1 MVVSAMSLKEEA
13 YKIIEEIPEEKME
26 KVLDILKSLKEI
38 INDELDEFDI
48 YLIEEAQK
56 ILSNEEEY
64 IPFEDVLKEAGIEEN
79 EL

>member
-64 IPFEDVLKEAGIEEN
+64 IPFEDVLKEAGIDEN

>member
-1 MVVSAMSLKEEA
+1 MSLKEEA

-64 IPFEDVLKEAGIEEN
+64 IPFEDVLKEAGIDEN

>member
-1 MVVSAMSLKEEA
+1 MSLKEEA